1 MKELV
6 ELIVKAL
13 VDRRDDVRVTEI
25 KGIHA
30 SVIELLQ
37 VAKEDVGKVIGKGGA
52 HANAIRTILAAA
64 GGKEGKRYI
73 FEIIED

>member
-6 ELIVKAL
+6 ELIAKAL
-13 VDRRDDVRVTEI
+13 VDRPDDVRVTEI
-25 KGIHA
+25 KGTHA
-30 SVIELLQ
+30 SVIELQ
-37 VAKEDVGKVIGKGGA
+37 VAKEDLGKVISKGGA
-52 HANAIRTILAAA
+52 HANAIRTIMAAA

>member
-13 VDRRDDVRVTEI
+13 VDRPDDVRVTEI
-25 KGIHA
+25 KGTQLNLIQ
-30 SVIELLQ
+30 LQ
-37 VAKEDVGKVIGKGGA
+37 IAKEDLGKVIGKGGA
-52 HANAIRTILAAA
+52 HANAIRTIMAAA